1 MAALSAEL
9 DQALESG
16 DMTQELLLLEHGM
29 MTMA

>member
-16 DMTQELLLLEHGM
+16 DTMQELLLLEHGM